1 VHCDRESDLIEVD
14 TTTLQEKI
22 RRSLRL
28 FSVAETQAYALAT
41 YFLTVIKARTPKKTG
56 ETRDSWTIHY
66 HKVTDA
72 IVWEIS
78 PDGKEKEV
86 TYLEFGTK
94 PHIIYPA
101 HSTFKMAHGVLVFEK
116 DGEKIFAMTVYHPG
130 TKPLGFVRLTQD
142 DLDKSAKEIAEK
154 LLTNIRHIWD

>member
-1 VHCDRESDLIEVD
+1 MISVETRE
-14 TTTLQEKI
+14 LQEKI
-22 RRSLRL
+22 RRTLRL

-41 YFLTVIKARTPKKTG
+41 YFLTVIAARTPRKTG
-56 ETRDSWTIHY
+56 KTSDSWTIHY
-66 HKVTDA
+66 HKAQDA

-86 TYLEFGTK
+86 TYLEFGTR
-94 PHIIYPA
+94 PHVIEA
-101 HSTFKMAHGVLVFEK
+101 KEGGALKFEI
-116 DGEKIFAMTVYHPG
+116 DGETIFAHRVFHPG

-154 LLTNIRHIWD
+154 LLNNIRNVWG